1 MTDTAHALKRRA
13 GTFFLVSLP
22 AILVI
27 ALSWV
32 GNAAAQT
39 CGFCSAGDNTVS
51 GQNAYTS
58 NSSGI
63 VNSAF
68 GDGALEMNTSGSSNT
83 SLGANSL
90 LANTTGSSNTATGL
104 DVLDRSTT

>member
-1 MTDTAHALKRRA
+1 AHALKRRA

-51 GQNAYTS
+51 GQNAFTS

-63 VNSAF
+63 DNSAF
-68 GDGALEMNTSGSSNT
+68 GDGALEMNT
-83 SLGANSL
+83 A
-90 LANTTGSSNTATGL
+90 GSSNTALGVNPLLDNPPGGPNPATGGAAL
-104 DVLDRSTT
+104 ATRPPC